1 MKLELKNISKEYK
14 GVTALNNIN
23 LEVETPAMIGF
34 VGPNG
39 AGKSTLMKLLVGQL
53 IPSKGF
59 ITVDGLELSKNQNYM
74 KEKLGY
80 LPQDFGLYDELTVEQ
95 FLDYMA
101 CLKGVKSNKKEIIYD
116 CIEKTNLREKQKSK
130 IKTLSG
136 GQKQRVGIAQAML
149 NNPQIIIVDE
159 PTVGLDPE
167 ERIKFRN
174 LFSRGARDK
183 IIILSTH
190 IIEDVESIC
199 NHLIVLNE
207 GEILFNG
214 VPSELVKKALG
225 HVGVIEVNGSGSEK
239 ILNCEGQD
247 KFKIVSTMITPTG
260 TSYRVVAEKLTSEA
274 QEITPSLE
282 DAYVYCMLEG
292 GKTCEEQD

>member
-1 MKLELKNISKEYK
+1 MKIKLSNVSKEYK
-14 GVTALNNIN
+14 GVKALKNIN
-23 LEVETPAMIGF
+23 LEIETPTMIGF

-53 IPSKGF
+53 IPSKGN
-59 ITVDGLELSKNQNYM
+59 ITVDGLELNKNENYI
-74 KEKLGY
+74 KQRLGY

-101 CLKGVKSNKKEIIYD
+101 CLKGIKNNKKEVIYE
-116 CIEKTNLREKQKSK
+116 CIEKTNLGEKRKAK

-136 GQKQRVGIAQAML
+136 GQKQRVGIAQAMI
-149 NNPQIIIVDE
+149 NNPEIIIVDE

-174 LFSRGARDK
+174 LFSMGASSK

-199 NHLIVLNE
+199 NHLIVLNK
-207 GEILFNG
+207 GEVLFNG
-214 VPSELVKKALG
+214 IPNELIKRAEG
-225 HVGVIEVNGSGSEK
+225 HVGIIEISKDANKEILDCEEK
-239 ILNCEGQD
+239 D
-247 KFKIVSTMITPTG
+247 KFKIISTMITSTG
-260 TSYRVVAEKLTSEA
+260 TRYRIVADKLPGTAE
-274 QEITPSLE
+274 ETTPSLE
-282 DAYVYCMLEG
+282 DAYIYCMLEG
-292 GKTCEEQD
+292 GEFIEK